1 MWDGSSNGESIQN
14 GEPNS
19 FSTKKRERSVSI
31 SALLVVV
38 AGRLF
43 VVVSG
48 SSRTLVCRSMCCAL
62 LVVVAGRLFVVACV
76 VRSGIWSEQCCTRL
90 FAIITQ
96 TKTKNASKWLAFP
109 FRIERGNNLKVVN
122 VTASGCT
129 VPSSWGFR
137 MPCHNII

>member
-43 VVVSG
+43 VV
-48 SSRTLVCRSMCCAL
+48 
-62 LVVVAGRLFVVACV
+62 ACV
-76 VRSGIWSEQCCTRL
+76 VRSGIWSE
-90 FAIITQ
+90 
-96 TKTKNASKWLAFP
+96 
-109 FRIERGNNLKVVN
+109 
-122 VTASGCT
+122 
-129 VPSSWGFR
+129 
-137 MPCHNII
+137 